1 MKRRNS
7 ALKLK
12 NRTVKFLAVA
22 ASAALV
28 TNIHAQFLSH
38 GLVGVGRIPADS
50 FDALGPGI
58 DSLAGLFSSMT
69 FDSATLEVST
79 DASGN
84 TVYGGTVYAQPDRG
98 YSNGTTDFHP
108 RIEVMHF
115 S

>member
-69 FDSATLEVST
+69 FDPATLQVAT
-79 DASGN
+79 DVNGN
-84 TVYGGTVYAQPDRG
+84 PVYAGVIYAQPDRG
-98 YSNGTTDFHP
+98 YSNGTTDYHP
-108 RIEVMHF
+108 RIEILQF
-115 S
+115 